1 MPCFA
6 WRWIA
11 CSTALRGK
19 RQSHLRARPAY
30 PKGITLS
37 AGFPRTL
44 IWFWI
49 GMSWSMVSMNHRKNA
64 QTPNRMPSIKRRTEK
79 PKFSWQKLS
88 ARRSEKGFLLNLA
101 FQPILRLTVWVS
113 CRRTT
118 LPCGICSMGRFH
130 LLKPWWRP
138 LERWRRKFAHYKKKA
153 ADKTDSCFTGFKWFY
168 FWRAI
173 NTTPDDNPVWLL
185 EDDWRAQRCSLNKG
199 EAFFPDERKKESC
212 LYQWRYWCD
221 PWSAAMPAYIIYRN
235 SERVSSDWWAFFL
248 TALSPSRN
256 SQEPWCRKIIV
267 CPRI

>member
-1 MPCFA
+1 MKEIQKSQIAEKLTNIMPKNNIMPCFA

-37 AGFPRTL
+37 AGFTRTL

-101 FQPILRLTVWVS
+101 FQPILCLTVWVS
-113 CRRTT
+113 CRKIT
-118 LPCGICSMGRFH
+118 LLCEICSMGRFH

-138 LERWRRKFAHYKKKA
+138 LESWRRKFVHYKKKA
-153 ADKTDSCFTGFKWFY
+153 AIRPILALQGLNDFIFDSQFT
-168 FWRAI
+168 
-173 NTTPDDNPVWLL
+173 
-185 EDDWRAQRCSLNKG
+185 
-199 EAFFPDERKKESC
+199 
-212 LYQWRYWCD
+212 
-221 PWSAAMPAYIIYRN
+221 
-235 SERVSSDWWAFFL
+235 
-248 TALSPSRN
+248 
-256 SQEPWCRKIIV
+256 
-267 CPRI
+267 